1 MKILF
6 SLPTEHPEIPSIDAV
21 IEGKFP
27 CSGTT
32 GSIIRAASLLAD
44 SEHCIYLS
52 SAYPSFSELFPCVKH
67 ENINSDDFDRL
78 VVHQSHWN
86 GVNLT
91 FGKKGLPKTSL
102 WFQNST
108 SWSFL
113 HDFWQKGGDKA
124 IFPSLDC
131 ANIYR
136 VIPQWTEKAV
146 VLYNSYCPIFQP
158 SNNVAE
164 QRLLFIGAITPTKG
178 FREVMQLWS
187 YLVEQKVNLSFA
199 IAGSIGIHKSFN
211 VATGPM
217 GIAESDF
224 EINEINTWL
233 TSLPENYKPNFLGS
247 LSPVELSLEISKS
260 FAVLVN
266 PSWQFTE
273 TFCVGAVDAQACYR
287 TVFSIAKGGLNE
299 TVYQGKLQTLST
311 RRSVED
317 LGNLIIKALNT
328 PVQVTS
334 NGKLAGEYVR
344 NKFSSNKIRD
354 NWLNFLANKTT
365 EPSLTSIQPSFRG
378 YAYDV
383 MRLTGLTMPIKR
395 IYGKILNR
403 SF

>member
-32 GSIIRAASLLAD
+32 GSIIRVASLLAD
-44 SEHCIYLS
+44 SEHSIYLS
-52 SAYPSFSELFPCVKH
+52 SAHPCFSELFPCVKH
-67 ENINSDDFDRL
+67 ENVNSDDFDRL
-78 VVHQSHWN
+78 VVHQSNWN

-91 FGKKGLPKTSL
+91 FGDEALPKTSL
-102 WFQNST
+102 WFQNGT

-113 HDFWQKGGDKA
+113 HNFWQRGGNKA

-131 ANIYR
+131 ANSYR
-136 VIPQWTEKAV
+136 AIPQWTEKAV

-199 IAGSIGIHKSFN
+199 IAGSIGIHKSSN
-211 VATGPM
+211 VATGSM
-217 GIAESDF
+217 GIAESNF
-224 EINEINTWL
+224 EVNEIQPWL
-233 TSLPENYKPNFLGS
+233 LSLPKNYTPTLLGS

-266 PSWQFTE
+266 PSWQAAE
-273 TFCVGAVDAQACYR
+273 TFCVGAVDAQACDR
-287 TVFSIAKGGLNE
+287 TVFSIALGGLKE
-299 TVYQGKLQTLST
+299 TVYLGKLQTLST
-311 RRSVED
+311 KKAIKD
-317 LGNLIIKALNT
+317 LGDLIISAFNNHDI
-328 PVQVTS
+328 VIG
-334 NGKLAGEYVR
+334 NGQLAGEYVR
-344 NKFSSNKIRD
+344 DKFSSTKIRD
-354 NWLNFLANKTT
+354 NWLNFLADKTT
-365 EPSLTSIQPSFRG
+365 EPSLTSIQPNFRN

-383 MRLTGLTMPIKR
+383 MRLTGLTMPIKL